1 MYVVVTPTDGI
12 NNGPSVTTPVVT
24 ISNTPPE
31 APVVDLTPDDAE
43 PDDTLSCD
51 IDLDGYDEDGD
62 TLFYTYRW
70 TKNGS
75 TTSYT
80 TRTISSHQH
89 RGWGHVDMLRDR
101 PTMGTI
107 PVLPDTTVLLS
118 QTELRQIDRSF
129 SLLNGTRNENTV
141 VLSGTAEVFSSLA
154 VYRSC
159 DDGTTLSYTTTV
171 GSAGT
176 WTMSISQSAGRDCEY
191 YAVATDS
198 GGNVSAASN
207 SVETEV
213 CDPADGYEYLE
224 QETCTDPVSE
234 WAALDSDGSVTISI
248 EGNIV
253 NGADRDWYHIETLQ
267 TLTAASGG
275 ASINPYN
282 LEINLSDGSGD
293 YDFFVYRGGCAS
305 SDIECSTSGVDT
317 YSYDAYDKGTA
328 SHSPPSNRAECKNNS
343 PNHNNCANFADDIFI
358 KVVRT
363 SAFSCDGYTLDITNG
378 K

>member
-1 MYVVVTPTDGI
+1 MNAASISPTLPFTDDALTVTVSGPNDNDGDSVTFSYQWYVNGAAVTFGGTGAALANSKTVKDDTVYVVVTPTDGI
-12 NNGPSVTTPVVT
+12 NNVIGHDTGCDDIEYT
-24 ISNTPPE
+24 PE

-80 TRTISSHQH
+80 TRTISYTNTADGDTWICYATPNDGDDTGPSGYDSVVVAD
-89 RGWGHVDMLRDR
+89 RTAPDR
-101 PTMGTI
+101 PI
-107 PVLPDTTVLLS
+107 
-118 QTELRQIDRSF
+118 IF
-129 SLLNGTRNENTV
+129 SIERYRNENTV

-159 DDGTTLSYTTTV
+159 DDGTTRATRPQSVRQGRGRCLFP
-171 GSAGT
+171 
-176 WTMSISQSAGRDCEY
+176 QSAGRDCEY

-213 CDPADGYEYLE
+213 CDPADGYEYSE
-224 QETCTDPVSE
+224 QDACLDPVSE

-253 NGADRDWYHIETLQ
+253 NGADRDWYHIETAQ

-305 SDIECSTSGVDT
+305 
-317 YSYDAYDKGTA
+317 
-328 SHSPPSNRAECKNNS
+328 
-343 PNHNNCANFADDIFI
+343 
-358 KVVRT
+358 
-363 SAFSCDGYTLDITNG
+363 
-378 K
+378 